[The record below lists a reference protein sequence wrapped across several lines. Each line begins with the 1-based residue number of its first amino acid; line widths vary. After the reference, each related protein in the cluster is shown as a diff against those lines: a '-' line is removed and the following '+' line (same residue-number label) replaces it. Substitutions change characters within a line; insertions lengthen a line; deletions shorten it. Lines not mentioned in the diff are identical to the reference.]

1 MILPTHNRV
10 IEAALRAVVV
20 HLLPPLL
27 FVTLVLA
34 FVPFCDV
41 FAFDPDEGNNLMK
54 ARLVADGHGLYS
66 EIWSDQPPLFTHVLR
81 AWMPLTGWTVEGAR
95 LLVLLCSAVLL
106 WAFYQS
112 VRLTAGPIGAIVA
125 SVLLVT
131 SFGYTRLSVSVM
143 LAVPS
148 LMFAM
153 LSVYA
158 LLRHNAS
165 GDDGWLVMSGV
176 CMGLSVFVK
185 MWTLLLAVVLLVAVC
200 RRRRSLQWWGVSFAG
215 VSLLLLAIMV
225 PVGEMWQLVSPHL
238 DVRGAADFTL
248 HLRAFGRHFVEDLL
262 VVVPALIGIVLVVRR
277 RLWIGLVP
285 VAWAGLA
292 FLVLLRHEPLW
303 YHHYLLVSI
312 PLCWCAAFA
321 AAELASRRSWPTVAA
336 SVVAVGCFALTL
348 PGVYQR
354 DVAAWT
360 DRDTTTDD
368 AVVEVMSAY
377 ADRTRYLMTDRQ
389 IHAFRAG
396 LRVPPP
402 LAVTSLKRR
411 WSGQLDDDV
420 LIELFEVWRPEQ
432 VFLSGRRLPVSETL
446 SGYLVSRYRLVL
458 ADPRG
463 GGLLVRNDL

>member
-1 MILPTHNRV
+1 MILPTHTRV
-10 IEAALRAVVV
+10 LETALRAVAV
-20 HLLPPLL
+20 HVLPPVL
-27 FVTLVLA
+27 FVALVLV
-34 FVPFCDV
+34 FVPFGDV

-54 ARLVADGHGLYS
+54 ARLVADGHRLYS
-66 EIWSDQPPLFTHVLR
+66 EIWSDQPPLFTHMLR

-95 LLVLLCSAVLL
+95 LLVLLCSGVLL
-106 WAFYQS
+106 WAFYQA
-112 VRLTAGPIGAIVA
+112 VRLTAGQLGAIVA
-125 SVLLVT
+125 SLLLVT

-153 LSVYA
+153 LGVYA
-158 LLRHNAS
+158 LVRHNDS
-165 GDDGWLVMSGV
+165 GGDGWLAVSGL
-176 CMGLSVFVK
+176 CLSLSVFVK
-185 MWTLLLAVVLLVAVC
+185 MWTLLLAVVLVMALY
-200 RRRRSLQWWGVSFAG
+200 RRRRSLLWWGVPFVS
-215 VSLLLLAIMV
+215 VSLLLLAGMV
-225 PVGEMWQLVSPHL
+225 PLGEMGQLVSPHL
-238 DVRGAADFTL
+238 GVRGAADFTP
-248 HLRAFGRHFVEDLL
+248 HLRAFGRHFIEDLL
-262 VVVPALIGIVLVVRR
+262 LVVPALIGMVLVVRR
-277 RLWIGLVP
+277 RLWVGLVP

-292 FLVLLRHEPLW
+292 FVVLLRHEPLW

-336 SVVAVGCFALTL
+336 TVVAVGCFALNL
-348 PGVYQR
+348 PAVYER

-360 DRDTTTDD
+360 DLDTTMDD
-368 AVVEVMSAY
+368 AVVEVMSDY

-420 LIELFEVWRPEQ
+420 LIGLFEIWKPEQ

-446 SGYLVSRYRLVL
+446 SGYLGRRYRLVL
-458 ADPRG
+458 TDPRG